1 MNIRVSPA
9 AERSAA
15 QPAQPFCAWLVEQLP
30 GMYQAVRAGRVP
42 RECLHSALA
51 VLMNVAHNSAAGREV
66 VEAAGAVDAAARLL
80 ASVVAPFLW
89 QLGLLRRPQG

>member
-1 MNIRVSPA
+1 
-9 AERSAA
+9 
-15 QPAQPFCAWLVEQLP
+15 
-30 GMYQAVRAGRVP
+30 MYQAVRAGRVP

>member
-9 AERSAA
+9 AKGKVYAAAEQSAA

-66 VEAAGAVDAAARLL
+66 VEAAGA
-80 ASVVAPFLW
+80 SVVAPFLW